1 MSDNEQLAVW
11 EVFMQQKN
19 GGPHQ
24 HVGNVHAADAE
35 IALQNARDVY
45 GRRGGNGSIWVVP
58 LETIYAS
65 GSDDEAPFFDPSD
78 DKAYRHP
85 NYYRVPKAIKN
96 L

>member
-1 MSDNEQLAVW
+1 
-11 EVFMQQKN
+11 MQQKN
-19 GGPHQ
+19 GGAQQ

-45 GRRGGNGSIWVVP
+45 ARRGGNGSIWVVP
-58 LETIYAS
+58 SEAIYSS

-78 DKAYRHP
+78 DKIYRHP
-85 NYYRVPKAIKN
+85 NFYRVPKAIKN